1 MGILNPPGTAD
12 YCDFDFVL
20 GAVGGGALAVDVAD
34 PNTTAPQ
41 EARICMVPRGA
52 SRGGGQTRAFLFADA
67 GCVLEG
73 WVFSRFVG
81 RWVRLFQKTIATAF
95 IGVHA
100 DQAIGAGATA
110 TTILM
115 PIPDGVPFFLRVQAN
130 AGGAVVAG
138 VKFH

>member
-1 MGILNPPGTAD
+1 MGILNPPGATDFA
-12 YCDFDFVL
+12 DFDFVL
-20 GAVGGGALAVDVAD
+20 GAVGGGALAVDAAD

-41 EARICMVPRGA
+41 EARICRTPRA
-52 SRGGGQTRAFLFADA
+52 QPHGQSYAFLFADA

-73 WVFSRFVG
+73 WMFSRFVG

-100 DQAIGAGATA
+100 DQTVGAGATA

-115 PIPDGVPFFLRVQAN
+115 PIPDGIPFFLRVQAN